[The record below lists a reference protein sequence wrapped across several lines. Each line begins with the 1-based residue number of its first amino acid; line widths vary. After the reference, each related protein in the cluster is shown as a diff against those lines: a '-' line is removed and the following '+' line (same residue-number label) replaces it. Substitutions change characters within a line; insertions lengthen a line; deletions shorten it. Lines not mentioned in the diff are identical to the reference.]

1 MNRPE
6 ICHEPLVYEY
16 RGDILDN
23 VHMGCLA
30 LVDEAG
36 KVVFSVGDPRSVVY
50 MRSSA
55 KPIQALPVIQR
66 RLDEAYGL
74 TPEESTIFAASH
86 SGQPHLIAALESIF
100 AKTGFSESDLI
111 MKPTVPA
118 DPDAAFAQR
127 SAGDPPRKFNHN
139 CAGKHA
145 GILLFQRA
153 LGGAIADYWKPEA
166 AAQRE
171 ILRAVSIVSETDP
184 ERIGIGVD
192 GCGVPVFGIPVASF
206 ATAFRNLAAPDRIRD
221 GSLAEAA
228 SRFVPRM
235 HQYPYMISGY
245 GRFCTLLNGDPNLV
259 AKGGAAGVY
268 GLGLKRQRMGL
279 AFKMTSG
286 SSKVWGHVIRQ
297 VLTDLDAADEATIRG
312 LEALDPV
319 ELRNDNDRVV
329 GEFRTAFEISA

>member
-6 ICHEPLVYEY
+6 IRHEPLVYEY

-139 CAGKHA
+139 
-145 GILLFQRA
+145 
-153 LGGAIADYWKPEA
+153 
-166 AAQRE
+166 
-171 ILRAVSIVSETDP
+171 
-184 ERIGIGVD
+184 
-192 GCGVPVFGIPVASF
+192 
-206 ATAFRNLAAPDRIRD
+206 
-221 GSLAEAA
+221 
-228 SRFVPRM
+228 
-235 HQYPYMISGY
+235 
-245 GRFCTLLNGDPNLV
+245 
-259 AKGGAAGVY
+259 
-268 GLGLKRQRMGL
+268 
-279 AFKMTSG
+279 
-286 SSKVWGHVIRQ
+286 
-297 VLTDLDAADEATIRG
+297 
-312 LEALDPV
+312 
-319 ELRNDNDRVV
+319 
-329 GEFRTAFEISA
+329 

>member
-1 MNRPE
+1 
-6 ICHEPLVYEY
+6 
-16 RGDILDN
+16 
-23 VHMGCLA
+23 
-30 LVDEAG
+30 
-36 KVVFSVGDPRSVVY
+36 
-50 MRSSA
+50 MRLFA

-100 AKTGFSESDLI
+100 VKTGFSESDLI

-145 GILLFQRA
+145 GILLLQRA
-153 LGGAIADYWKPEA
+153 LGGAIEDYWRPEA

-206 ATAFRNLAAPDRIRD
+206 ATAFRNLAAPDM
-221 GSLAEAA
+221 A
-228 SRFVPRM
+228 
-235 HQYPYMISGY
+235 
-245 GRFCTLLNGDPNLV
+245 FC
-259 AKGGAAGVY
+259 
-268 GLGLKRQRMGL
+268 
-279 AFKMTSG
+279 
-286 SSKVWGHVIRQ
+286 SSFGK
-297 VLTDLDAADEATIRG
+297 LTFL
-312 LEALDPV
+312 
-319 ELRNDNDRVV
+319 
-329 GEFRTAFEISA
+329 